1 MRAAFLALALLAPL
15 PAAASGSAI
24 FLHPDGMGTNT
35 WAALR
40 LLKAGPDGRLA
51 WDQMRAAPYLGPML
65 DSVTASSNGG
75 GTSHAWGVRARSDS
89 FGMIAGTPIARSAS
103 GFAGPLMA
111 EAKARGKAIGLVN
124 TASVTDAGTGTQ
136 LAVAGNRRDHAAIA
150 AQLLAAEPA
159 VLMGGGERWFLPE
172 GAQGRHGPG
181 ARTDGRDLIAEARAK
196 GYTIVFTAAELAALP
211 EDATRVLGLF
221 ASEDTFND
229 GSEEAMA
236 AAGLPLFQ
244 PQAPRYDVMVAAAIR
259 VLSKARGGYYLMA
272 EEEATD
278 NLGGDN
284 NAAAVLEAAAGADRA
299 VRIALDAAARDR
311 KLSVVV
317 ASDSDCGGLQP
328 TGDDVVAGQP
338 LPARLENGSPLD
350 GQTGTGSPPF
360 LAAPNAQGER
370 LAFAI
375 AWATDGDASG
385 GGTVRAAGPA
395 AAALPATADSTDVFR
410 VLHRGLFGR

>member
-40 LLKAGPDGRLA
+40 LLTAGPDGRLA

-65 DSVTASSNGG
+65 NTVTASSNGG

-89 FGMIAGTPIARSAS
+89 FGMIAGTPIARSGS

-136 LAVAGNRRDHAAIA
+136 LAVVANRRDHAAIA

-181 ARTDGRDLIAEARAK
+181 ARTDGRDLIAEARAN
-196 GYTIVFTAAELAALP
+196 GYVVVFTATELAALP
-211 EDATRVLGLF
+211 ADATRVLGLF
-221 ASEDTFND
+221 ASENTFNE
-229 GSEEAMA
+229 GSEETMA
-236 AAGLPLFQ
+236 TAGLPLFQ
-244 PQAPRYDVMVAAAIR
+244 PQAPRYDVMVVAAIR
-259 VLSKARGGYYLMA
+259 ILSKARSGYYLMA

-311 KLSVVV
+311 RLSVVV
-317 ASDSDCGGLQP
+317 ASDSDCGGLQI
-328 TGDDVVAGQP
+328 G
-338 LPARLENGSPLD
+338 
-350 GQTGTGSPPF
+350 
-360 LAAPNAQGER
+360 
-370 LAFAI
+370 
-375 AWATDGDASG
+375 
-385 GGTVRAAGPA
+385 RAH
-395 AAALPATADSTDVFR
+395 V
-410 VLHRGLFGR
+410 